1 MKKILLIIIVLFT
14 CTSCFD
20 YEEITDCAIVL
31 GIGIT
36 KKNELYNVTFE
47 ILNTNE
53 DNSSYTI
60 ENEGKNIADAIKNLE
75 DKIAKNTKYTHL
87 KVMIIDNSININ
99 DIATY
104 FIHNQSFTNN
114 FYLFYTDDN
123 IKDILSFKNDN
134 EPINSFAIMNL
145 VNETNS
151 NILLDIKDGFDY
163 NVARLKDDKSIVIP
177 NIKLED
183 VITLDGMIAYKKD
196 KLSFYLD
203 NNDTKMYG
211 LLKKKIKN
219 NLITF
224 EDNAI
229 ETINN
234 KINLKYDNKYIY
246 DIFIEAKI
254 KMTNNNNINQL
265 EKEFEIDLQNKINN
279 LINKCYENDTDI
291 LDFKKINNSFKN
303 NYLVNIKVN
312 ITLK

>member
-1 MKKILLIIIVLFT
+1 MF
-14 CTSCFD
+14 
-20 YEEITDCAIVL
+20 
-31 GIGIT
+31 
-36 KKNELYNVTFE
+36 
-47 ILNTNE
+47 
-53 DNSSYTI
+53 
-60 ENEGKNIADAIKNLE
+60 
-75 DKIAKNTKYTHL
+75 
-87 KVMIIDNSININ
+87 
-99 DIATY
+99 
-104 FIHNQSFTNN
+104 
-114 FYLFYTDDN
+114 
-123 IKDILSFKNDN
+123 
-134 EPINSFAIMNL
+134 
-145 VNETNS
+145 ETNS